1 MEALQT
7 SRPTQ
12 RPVEESARDRLR
24 LWLRLLRLTRQ
35 VEGELRERLRTEFG
49 TTLPRFDVLAALY
62 RKAQGMTMTELSR
75 LLMVSNGNVTG
86 IVERLVEDGLVSRT
100 SRDGDRR
107 TTVVSLTEKGSAAFR
122 ELAQVHRGWVDELL
136 ADFEAEETGMM
147 IALLDRAVKHEG
159 T

>member
-12 RPVEESARDRLR
+12 RPVEEPARDRLR